1 MDELKTF
8 DTAKTLDNLIYYY
21 CFRCRTGL
29 YNCSI
34 PARECPK
41 IMQDRDFESIVKQE
55 DIKK

>member
-8 DTAKTLDNLIYYY
+8 GSAKTLDNLIYYY

-34 PARECPK
+34 PAVECPK
-41 IMQDRDFESIVKQE
+41 IMQDRDFESVMSKEAEQ
-55 DIKK
+55 K